1 MKTTQKLLMMCM
13 MLVLIGTACKGTKTA
28 VWSPVGNWDYAVSNT
43 PAGDVTGIMV
53 IAKDGDDYS
62 GELRTEEGS
71 LELEDV
77 KVVDNKLTANF
88 SYQGYSLNLEGT
100 FTGDM
105 MDGEVSMGYDSFTIK
120 ATRQ

>member
-1 MKTTQKLLMMCM
+1 MCL
-13 MLVLIGTACKGTKTA
+13 MLVLVGTACKGTKTA
-28 VWSPVGNWDYAVSNT
+28 AWSPVGNWDFDVTDT
-43 PAGDVTGIMV
+43 PTGDVSGVMV
-53 IAKDGDDYS
+53 ITKDGDNYL
-62 GELRTEEGS
+62 GELRTEEGT
-71 LELEDV
+71 LPLEDV
-77 KVVDNKLTANF
+77 KVVDNKLTANM